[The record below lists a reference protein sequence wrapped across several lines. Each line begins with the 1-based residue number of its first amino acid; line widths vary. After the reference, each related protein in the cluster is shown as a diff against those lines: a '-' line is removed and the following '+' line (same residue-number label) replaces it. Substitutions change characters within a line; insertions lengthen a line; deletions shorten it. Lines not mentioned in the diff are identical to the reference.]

1 VLQSL
6 PLTNFFG
13 KFMDIKKHVRPSLAL
28 DAKGDYIYIVDLFN
42 HPQTRTSECPSGN
55 AHANARALA
64 KVANCMVLREP
75 GHKHDNSSDENNV
88 QLLSQDT
95 IALAVSNPTSN
106 VDNILRAKTT
116 FTKGGWAIFNGG
128 VGYNRQGS
136 VGMRELCSRCL
147 CLFSFDCCCMVGWFG
162 MGGSAFGYTCSLF
175 GPNLYN
181 KNSSDVQ
188 NAVIDCARE
197 VKKKL

>member
-1 VLQSL
+1 
-6 PLTNFFG
+6 
-13 KFMDIKKHVRPSLAL
+13 MDIKKHVRPSLAL

-75 GHKHDNSSDENNV
+75 GHKHDNDRDENNTR
-88 QLLSQDT
+88 LLSQDT

-136 VGMRELCSRCL
+136 VGMR
-147 CLFSFDCCCMVGWFG
+147 
-162 MGGSAFGYTCSLF
+162 
-175 GPNLYN
+175 
-181 KNSSDVQ
+181 
-188 NAVIDCARE
+188 
-197 VKKKL
+197 